1 MTQVAS
7 GIFPA
12 LWALHASSVVAA
24 TAIGTYLRPLGLC
37 YLYAPYYLRRSFF
50 RPISDSRR
58 CTEIDLTYG
67 WRIAA

>member
-50 RPISDSRR
+50 RPILDSR
-58 CTEIDLTYG
+58 
-67 WRIAA
+67 